1 MNKEDLIGKKLF
13 EEFPDLPNPE
23 IRDLLRRVLMSE
35 KPEFVAPLKYRKRD
49 DFPWISH
56 YVFKLP
62 SGEIASFMV
71 DVSDEVQKEH
81 EMIGQFCE
89 LPLD

>member
-1 MNKEDLIGKKLF
+1 LF
-13 EEFPDLPNPE
+13 EEFPELPDPE
-23 IRDLLRRVLMSE
+23 VHDLLLRVLITD
-35 KPEFVAPLKYRKRD
+35 KPEFVPPLKYRNRE

-71 DVSDEVQKEH
+71 DVTDAVNEGRDLREQAC
-81 EMIGQFCE
+81 FR
-89 LPLD
+89 

>member
-1 MNKEDLIGKKLF
+1 H
-13 EEFPDLPNPE
+13 
-23 IRDLLRRVLMSE
+23 DLLLRVLTTD
-35 KPEFVAPLKYRKRD
+35 KPEFVPPLKYRKRE

-71 DVSDEVQKEH
+71 DVTDAVKEGRKP
-81 EMIGQFCE
+81 EEQAFFR
-89 LPLD
+89 